1 MKILSSQELCHVQ
14 GAFGP
19 VGAAIGAVGG
29 AAGYLINQQISG
41 SRFSPTTLAWSAGAG
56 AAAGA
61 TAGPVGVVWGFNGAL
76 AGGMVTGVARRYGK

>member
-1 MKILSSQELCHVQ
+1 MKVLSAQELHQVQ

-29 AAGYLINQQISG
+29 AAGYLLNQQLSG
-41 SRFSPTTLAWSAGAG
+41 SKFSPTTLAWQAGAG

-61 TAGPVGVVWGFNGAL
+61 MAGPAAVIWGFNGAL
-76 AGGMVTGVARRYGK
+76 AGGMVTGVASRYGK